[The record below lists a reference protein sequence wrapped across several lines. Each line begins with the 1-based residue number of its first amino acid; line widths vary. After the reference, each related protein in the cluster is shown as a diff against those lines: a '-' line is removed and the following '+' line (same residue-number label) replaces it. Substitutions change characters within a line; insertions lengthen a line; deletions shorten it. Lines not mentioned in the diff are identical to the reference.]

1 MKKTIKKILKEEISN
16 GYTRF
21 ELLLLQWIYK
31 EHKGDLFDFSFTNYK
46 PLFRKIKSNFGLSN
60 KEMIK
65 IITLYKD
72 NYTTGG
78 FHMRDDVIR
87 TPLKKYD
94 LGFVYDYNSY
104 QTNSYVVWGVDEDEA
119 FEFANASEDTGE
131 FVESFIEG
139 EIYNS
144 GNRGDHF
151 DTTFEEINETI
162 KKELNLLKEER
173 NKKLTDKFLIV
184 TFKILD
190 KWMQGEGHD
199 IDEVETDASVY
210 EQIIKVVKVSLG
222 IVGQED
228 IDFIVA
234 SFVLNYMTAGDWDL
248 LKEIGV
254 KEPQI
259 KKWELSK
266 TYGIRA
272 YVTDIVRNVEGY
284 LPSEMMYAE
293 WDGGYDWDRYDMDIQ
308 DYFDEELDITEV

>member
-1 MKKTIKKILKEEISN
+1 
-16 GYTRF
+16 
-21 ELLLLQWIYK
+21 
-31 EHKGDLFDFSFTNYK
+31 
-46 PLFRKIKSNFGLSN
+46 
-60 KEMIK
+60 MIK

-94 LGFVYDYNSY
+94 LGFVYDYSSY

-139 EIYNS
+139 EIENS
-144 GNRGDHF
+144 YNRGEHF

-210 EQIIKVVKVSLG
+210 EQIIKVVEVSLG